1 MYYPDETVVDATG
14 ARFVRAAALILP
26 EWLISSAIDH
36 SDLDGIPL
44 GFPRKTLLARLGA
57 VNIDANLTLNEDE
70 DEQEREVFTIITR
83 LHHNEHI
90 SNSTT
95 YLISELGSK
104 NENISYF
111 KDWSSLL

>member
-1 MYYPDETVVDATG
+1 MYYPDETVVDTTG
-14 ARFVRAAALILP
+14 ARFIRAASLISP

-70 DEQEREVFTIITR
+70 DEQEREVFNNNRT
-83 LHHNEHI
+83 
-90 SNSTT
+90 SP
-95 YLISELGSK
+95 
-104 NENISYF
+104 
-111 KDWSSLL
+111 

>member
-1 MYYPDETVVDATG
+1 MYYPDETVVDTTG
-14 ARFVRAAALILP
+14 ARFIRAASLIKP

-70 DEQEREVFTIITR
+70 DEQEREVFTIITE
-83 LHHNEHI
+83 LPY
-90 SNSTT
+90 SDYKWNSTI
-95 YLISELGSK
+95 YSISERS
-104 NENISYF
+104 
-111 KDWSSLL
+111 